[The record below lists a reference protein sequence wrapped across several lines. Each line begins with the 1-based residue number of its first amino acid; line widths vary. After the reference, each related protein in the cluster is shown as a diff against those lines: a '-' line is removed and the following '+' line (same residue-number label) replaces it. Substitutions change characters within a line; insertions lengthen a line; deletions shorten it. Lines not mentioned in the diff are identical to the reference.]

1 MLGRRE
7 LRGLCTEQ
15 AWGESHR
22 NAAGVE
28 LRGVVSAAPCR
39 VPQLFKVISVMNNS
53 SLKYKN
59 SKYFIKILNRN
70 QKSCWRQRKL
80 SFFLSFPTFFFF
92 LLPFSLSSE
101 AGEPRSG
108 QKGAGDARPSQ
119 RCQGLEIPPYLLTAG
134 FWVFLHRLPC
144 EYNDSDNIPCIP
156 SPETFVDLVNSR
168 GREVS

>member
-1 MLGRRE
+1 MLGRRDR
-7 LRGLCTEQ
+7 RGLCTEQ

-22 NAAGVE
+22 NAASVE
-28 LRGVVSAAPCR
+28 LRGIVSEVPFR
-39 VPQLFKVISVMNNS
+39 VPQLFKLISVMNNS
-53 SLKYKN
+53 SLKYEN

-80 SFFLSFPTFFFF
+80 SFFYSSLPFF
-92 LLPFSLSSE
+92 LLPPLLFIL
-101 AGEPRSG
+101 RSWRVLVWAEG
-108 QKGAGDARPSQ
+108 SRDARPSQ

-134 FWVFLHRLPC
+134 FWIFLHRLPC
-144 EYNDSDNIPCIP
+144 ECNDSDNITCIP